1 MSILE
6 RINYDRA
13 PSQSNIRTTSWA
25 CFCFCEVP
33 NPGAVSAN
41 MLTPGVPLM
50 ARLCKWLE
58 AYCVSRLGLADA
70 AATSSSSSSSSAPP
84 PLEDSSS
91 QRWAA
96 GLCASVSGAGCP
108 GEGEHKILAALLLNE
123 GQREGDEEGKESPP
137 QPGESALGQAGRGA
151 RLSRPRHAVLGA
163 DADLFLLPLGPRLQP
178 RQVVV
183 ANPTAKGLRVCDV
196 DVLSRGIQNQGL
208 LLGAGG
214 TAADRPLESPEPRAC
229 LAPVELELGLRRDF
243 VLVQL
248 LRGND
253 YLPPL
258 ACSFSCEDLWP
269 CYLRWRRTRSP
280 DLGLVAQA
288 SGCRDDG
295 SVQERLQILPAQMSD
310 FMSRLSTGFPSGPT
324 AQPIAAEELAKGV
337 EAYVHGLIWC
347 LETYVNGFC
356 PDFHFRFPRAW
367 TPCASA
373 ELLLRHNKALAD
385 GLAPASDGSCTAP
398 AASPAAC
405 LASGSGGGLGGR
417 GGVAPPPPLPPLS
430 PLACAAAVLPVSE
443 LRALL
448 LPTAPCLAALLE
460 PEKGLL
466 WEAGL

>member
-1 MSILE
+1 
-6 RINYDRA
+6 
-13 PSQSNIRTTSWA
+13 
-25 CFCFCEVP
+25 
-33 NPGAVSAN
+33 
-41 MLTPGVPLM
+41 
-50 ARLCKWLE
+50 
-58 AYCVSRLGLADA
+58 
-70 AATSSSSSSSSAPP
+70 
-84 PLEDSSS
+84 
-91 QRWAA
+91 
-96 GLCASVSGAGCP
+96 
-108 GEGEHKILAALLLNE
+108 
-123 GQREGDEEGKESPP
+123 
-137 QPGESALGQAGRGA
+137 
-151 RLSRPRHAVLGA
+151 
-163 DADLFLLPLGPRLQP
+163 
-178 RQVVV
+178 
-183 ANPTAKGLRVCDV
+183 
-196 DVLSRGIQNQGL
+196 
-208 LLGAGG
+208 
-214 TAADRPLESPEPRAC
+214 
-229 LAPVELELGLRRDF
+229 ELGLRRDF

-288 SGCRDDG
+288 SGCRDEG
-295 SVQERLQILPAQMSD
+295 SVQERLQILPAQISD

-405 LASGSGGGLGGR
+405 LASGSGGGLGRR

-466 WEAGL
+466 WEVARLEACTECGQLEACVAAVPPGGKKFLKRRRALDAHRRAHRDIEDVQLDALEREVQRLCAAAAAAEGAGGAEVAVAVEGVAAAAPPSSGPSLRELLTLVAAPTQFLCPRSPQLEAELEKRRPVVEVCDGSEAEELACPVEASAAPKKRALAEAQVPAASTESGHASHSNNKRARRKERQRQRQQQEQN